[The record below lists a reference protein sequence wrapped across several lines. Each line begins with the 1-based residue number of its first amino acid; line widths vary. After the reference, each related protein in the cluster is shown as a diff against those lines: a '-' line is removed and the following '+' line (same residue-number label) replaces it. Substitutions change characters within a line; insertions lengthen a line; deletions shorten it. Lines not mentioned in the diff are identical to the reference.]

1 MTATT
6 VQRQEATDP
15 DGPTGRLA
23 SWVAG
28 LSLGDIP
35 ETVIERAKHLLLDG
49 LGCGLIGAQL
59 PWSRIATDAVLALE
73 NHGDAVVIGTGKSTS
88 GPAAAVLNGTFIQ
101 GFELDDFHPIAPVH
115 SCSLVIPALLSTVT
129 AQPRPA
135 TGADF
140 LLAAI
145 VGLEVGP
152 RVGYTLHGSQML
164 DRGWHSGPVFGTH
177 SAAMASGK
185 LRGLSP
191 AQLEDALGLAGTQ
204 SAGLM
209 AAQYEAMSKRMHHG
223 FAARNGFYAAGL
235 AAANYTG
242 IKRVFEREYGGFLSV
257 FGEGHDPDASLL
269 TDQLGERWETSII
282 MVKSY
287 AVMGG
292 LHGAVDA
299 ARKLRDSVAAED
311 ISKIDITVG
320 ETVYK
325 HGWWKPERPL
335 TAIGAQMNIGYAT
348 AAALLDGN
356 ALPEQFTPARLDA
369 DDIWSLIDV
378 TDVHLDESLADA
390 PLDRAIPH
398 RSRGHHPR
406 RHRAPGSRRR
416 AARRALGSGDQR
428 RARRQIP
435 RADRSRHRPRPRHR
449 DRTSGRRPPRPR
461 RRRQPD
467 RSAGPAG
474 CRRTRLKGRSH
485 AHDDGPTEL
494 AGVTRSR

>member
-1 MTATT
+1 MTA
-6 VQRQEATDP
+6 VQQAATDP

-23 SWVAG
+23 TWIADVT
-28 LSLGDIP
+28 LDDVP
-35 ETVIERAKHLLLDG
+35 RDVVERAKHLLLDG
-49 LGCGLIGAQL
+49 VGCGLIGSQL
-59 PWSRIATDAVLALE
+59 PWSRVATGAVLDLE
-73 NHGDAVVIGTGKSTS
+73 NTGAVAVIGTGNFTS
-88 GPAAAVLNGTFIQ
+88 APAAAVLNGTFIQ

-115 SCSLVIPALLSTVT
+115 SCSLVIPALLSTAAV
-129 AQPRPA
+129 RPGTT

-140 LLAAI
+140 LLGAI
-145 VGLEVGP
+145 VGFEVGP
-152 RVGYTLHGSQML
+152 RVGYTLHGTQML

-177 SAAMASGK
+177 SAAMAAGK
-185 LRGLSP
+185 IRGLSP

-257 FGEGHDPDASLL
+257 FGEGHSPDSSLL
-269 TDQLGERWETSII
+269 TEQLGERWETSII

-299 ARKLRDSVAAED
+299 ARQLRPSLVPED
-311 ISKIDITVG
+311 ISRIDITVG
-320 ETVYK
+320 KTVYR
-325 HGWWKPERPL
+325 HGWWRPQQPL

-356 ALPEQFTPARLDA
+356 ALPEQFTPARLCA

-390 PLDRAIPH
+390 PLTEQFRTDLAVTTRDGSVHRTRVVAPHGAPWDPVTNDELITKFHALADRVT
-398 RSRGHHPR
+398 SRE
-406 RHRAPGSRRR
+406 
-416 AARRALGSGDQR
+416 
-428 RARRQIP
+428 
-435 RADRSRHRPRPRHR
+435 RADAIERAVIGLE
-449 DRTSGRRPPRPR
+449 DLDDVGDLVELLAPPVVGAL
-461 RRRQPD
+461 D
-467 RSAGPAG
+467 
-474 CRRTRLKGRSH
+474 
-485 AHDDGPTEL
+485 
-494 AGVTRSR
+494 